1 MLDALGARKRGKA
14 PPIYGAVSGGGS
26 GSWPVSFS
34 QAAPR
39 WSVIWVEMQVDS
51 YPASMPGQYLREG
64 TERHNNTQYV
74 RRGPRHLG
82 ALIMVPAGIDV

>member
-39 WSVIWVEMQVDS
+39 WWVIRVEMQVDP

-74 RRGPRHLG
+74 RRGPGDL
-82 ALIMVPAGIDV
+82 ALIMVLAGIYV